1 MWAIHEAE
9 GNDGV
14 LWHPFLVPMYSVC
27 QTHILLTQ
35 APISKRQKTI
45 SRRISVRELTMMWQ
59 HAEPPHVVELAQLG
73 GRWQLSV
80 ISSGIE
86 GESTHLAPEDIR
98 EHEANT

>member
-1 MWAIHEAE
+1 
-9 GNDGV
+9 
-14 LWHPFLVPMYSVC
+14 
-27 QTHILLTQ
+27 
-35 APISKRQKTI
+35 
-45 SRRISVRELTMMWQ
+45 MMWQ